1 MAHLSQS
8 CEPADDD
15 EEKERPLFRTK
26 RWTFHSVFVELHKPA
41 IAAAAAEDSGGRVGS
56 TQWLGSYRG
65 AMKRVKEE
73 LTEDKTA
80 EINAKLEEWQ
90 RQGPDP
96 DVQARYAN
104 ISLCV

>member
-8 CEPADDD
+8 CEPTGED

-41 IAAAAAEDSGGRVGS
+41 IAAAATEDSGGRVGS
-56 TQWLGSYRG
+56 TQWLGSCRG
-65 AMKRVKEE
+65 ATKRVKDE
-73 LTEDKTA
+73 LTEDETA

-96 DVQARYAN
+96 GVQARYADK
-104 ISLCV
+104 SLCM